1 MQYRYA
7 HYEYD
12 DRYYRIVNEDEDIYL
27 VENLYSTRSYI
38 RKNECK
44 NIVTYDLATGAAYH
58 KQWKLTVEVIELD
71 INDFQ
76 APYRIRWVDELGQT
90 HVTWADYNHIQPI
103 NY

>member
-1 MQYRYA
+1 MNMMTGIIELLMKMTIYISL
-7 HYEYD
+7 
-12 DRYYRIVNEDEDIYL
+12 RICIVPEVILE
-27 VENLYSTRSYI
+27 
-38 RKNECK
+38 KNECK

-76 APYRIRWVDELGQT
+76 APYRIRWVDEPGQT